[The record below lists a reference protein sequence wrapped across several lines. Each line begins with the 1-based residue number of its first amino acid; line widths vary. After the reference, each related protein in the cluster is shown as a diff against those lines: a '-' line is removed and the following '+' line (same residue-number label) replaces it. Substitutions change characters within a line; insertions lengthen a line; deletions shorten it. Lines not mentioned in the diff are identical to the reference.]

1 MTKEELKTLYSEYK
15 YGKVTREKFM
25 DALLGAYMKGEL
37 QYAEYKKYRDDVTA
51 DLYIEE
57 SC

>member
-1 MTKEELKTLYSEYK
+1 MTEELKTLYSEYK

-37 QYAEYKKYRDDVTA
+37 QYEEYKKYRDDVTA